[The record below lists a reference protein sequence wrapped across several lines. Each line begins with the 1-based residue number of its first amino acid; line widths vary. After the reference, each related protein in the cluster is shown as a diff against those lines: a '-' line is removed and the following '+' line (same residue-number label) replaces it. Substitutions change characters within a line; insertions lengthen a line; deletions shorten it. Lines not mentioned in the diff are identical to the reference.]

1 MDRGLN
7 LFLTEEGR
15 AQYERPRAARGAIAP
30 AAIGQDGIG
39 RYLGGIGRRVARFSP
54 KADDGPVLCPYLCGG
69 GWLIYGSL
77 SILDMGWLAIPITV
91 GFPLIGPF
99 LAVGLYEVSRR
110 LEAGD
115 RDFRRNDIFS
125 VIWRQRLRQL
135 PSMAWVIIV
144 YFLFWSFFAHMLF
157 ALFMGPSAQ
166 MNVTS
171 SYAYLLQPEGL
182 IMLLVGSGF
191 GAVFALVL
199 FCLTVISLPLLLDK
213 EVDFVTAMLKSIAVV
228 KANLKVMLIWGALIA
243 SLTFLAMLPALLGLF
258 LVLPVLG
265 HASWHI
271 YRRAFVHEAI

>member
-1 MDRGLN
+1 MNDRVQLEGPSPLPPLAKMGLGDIWAALGAGWRDFRQKPMIG
-7 LFLTEEGR
+7 LFF
-15 AQYERPRAARGAIAP
+15 AHIY
-30 AAIGQDGIG
+30 
-39 RYLGGIGRRVARFSP
+39 V
-54 KADDGPVLCPYLCGG
+54 VG

-157 ALFMGPSAQ
+157 ALFMGPSAL

-171 SYAYLLQPEGL
+171 SYAYLLQPEGDADL
-182 IMLLVGSGF
+182 GGADCKPNLFGDAACAVGVVF
-191 GAVFALVL
+191 GLARFGS
-199 FCLTVISLPLLLDK
+199 CLMAYLSPRLC
-213 EVDFVTAMLKSIAVV
+213 A
-228 KANLKVMLIWGALIA
+228 
-243 SLTFLAMLPALLGLF
+243 
-258 LVLPVLG
+258 
-265 HASWHI
+265 
-271 YRRAFVHEAI
+271 

>member
-1 MDRGLN
+1 MNDRVQLEGPSPLPPLAKMGLGDIWAALGAGWRDFRQKPMMG
-7 LFLTEEGR
+7 LFF
-15 AQYERPRAARGAIAP
+15 AHIY
-30 AAIGQDGIG
+30 
-39 RYLGGIGRRVARFSP
+39 V
-54 KADDGPVLCPYLCGG
+54 VG

-77 SILDMGWLAIPITV
+77 SILDTGWLAISITV

-125 VIWRQRLRQL
+125 VIWRQRLCQL
-135 PSMAWVIIV
+135 PSMACVIIV

-157 ALFMGPSAQ
+157 ALFMGPSAL

-199 FCLTVISLPLLLDK
+199 FCLTVISRPLLLDK

-228 KANLKVMLIWGALIA
+228 KANPKVMLIWGALIA

-258 LVLPVLG
+258 LVLPVLV